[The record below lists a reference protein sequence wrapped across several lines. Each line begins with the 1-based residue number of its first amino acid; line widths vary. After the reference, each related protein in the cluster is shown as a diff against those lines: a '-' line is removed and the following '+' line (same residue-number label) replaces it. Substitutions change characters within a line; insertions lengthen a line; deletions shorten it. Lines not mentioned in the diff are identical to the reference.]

1 MKTKS
6 LLLVGLFFAHFV
18 QATVWTVS
26 FDSRPAQ
33 FTNLQTAIDAAAA
46 GDTLLVNG
54 YGNSSNSNVT
64 LLKPLVIIGEKWDE
78 PANQSDNNTTNPYPR
93 TNVYGITLG
102 RLNAYTAASGTRIY
116 GLYISYL
123 YLNPDFSGSQTGQ
136 VALDDVIV
144 ERCGIFSTSF
154 NAYNSSPSYS
164 NITFRNTLFTTYMNG
179 LERYNGRT
187 FSNILVTNCVFTNAY
202 LSGSGSYGSLN
213 GSVVVRNSIF
223 IDRTSSAIFSGG
235 IKGLIVENCIFYRS
249 EPTGCVDCTFNN
261 NISYL
266 CLDNTLP
273 PASGNNVGSGN
284 IENANPQ
291 WTNYP
296 ALGDVQWSG
305 THNYSL
311 QAGSAAL
318 GTGTNGTNIGLTGGN
333 APVNNLPITPKTPE
347 VIEVDIP
354 VSSVPAGGTLQINLK
369 ARTRD

>member
-46 GDTLLVNG
+46 GDTILVNG
-54 YGNSSNSNVT
+54 YDNSSNSNVT

-144 ERCGIFSTSF
+144 ERCGIISTSF
-154 NAYNSSPSYS
+154 NGYQYSPSYS
-164 NITFRNTLFTTYMNG
+164 N
-179 LERYNGRT
+179 
-187 FSNILVTNCVFTNAY
+187 
-202 LSGSGSYGSLN
+202 
-213 GSVVVRNSIF
+213 
-223 IDRTSSAIFSGG
+223 TSWDDDF
-235 IKGLIVENCIFYRS
+235 F
-249 EPTGCVDCTFNN
+249 D
-261 NISYL
+261 
-266 CLDNTLP
+266 D
-273 PASGNNVGSGN
+273 
-284 IENANPQ
+284 
-291 WTNYP
+291 
-296 ALGDVQWSG
+296 
-305 THNYSL
+305 
-311 QAGSAAL
+311 
-318 GTGTNGTNIGLTGGN
+318 
-333 APVNNLPITPKTPE
+333 
-347 VIEVDIP
+347 
-354 VSSVPAGGTLQINLK
+354 
-369 ARTRD
+369 